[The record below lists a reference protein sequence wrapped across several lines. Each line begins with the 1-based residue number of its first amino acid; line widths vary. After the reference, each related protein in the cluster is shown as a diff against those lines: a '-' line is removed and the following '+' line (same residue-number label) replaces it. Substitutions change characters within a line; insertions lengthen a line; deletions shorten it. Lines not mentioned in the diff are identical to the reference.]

1 MPSKKKNNYTK
12 VKPNN
17 KSIFKLPLEKK
28 NYVAV
33 VKYANLMKDNV
44 YILVNVKNLRFYFQN
59 NKDKKLILICYF
71 VLPFNTDLSFLD
83 KFILKGFF
91 VIENVDDF
99 KTEFKKFYNVEEEII
114 LLNSKNITN
123 LCCPKC
129 DVTVIEHSVLINHL
143 KECESFRYT
152 LFGEEVPKELK
163 KSKKNMTNN
172 LTKKTVTNNL
182 IINNTYNYHTS
193 FRKTG
198 DYIRDNI
205 STEQQLAIL
214 NSIDK
219 ISEMVKY
226 HFMFPEIAENIRIK
240 NTSPYSTCEIFDGK
254 TFKNVNNFD
263 TFRYYVLDHLD
274 SLDYMAYY
282 LKNDKI
288 TRALEKYDDN
298 IRKNDQNM
306 AKCIKKTIK
315 DVKFLSENYL
325 LKK

>member
-1 MPSKKKNNYTK
+1 MPIKSKNNLVK
-12 VKPNN
+12 IKPNI
-17 KSIFKLPLEKK
+17 KSIFKIPLKK
-28 NYVAV
+28 QNYLAII
-33 VKYANLMKDNV
+33 KNIENFKNDNLYHIINV
-44 YILVNVKNLRFYFQN
+44 TNLRHYFHN
-59 NKDKKLILICYF
+59 HSKKRLILISYF
-71 VLPFNTDLSFLD
+71 IVNNDFDISYFDDLRLHSTNKYMINDITELKSNLKKLYNIEEQEVILNHDKNNNLTCKKCSYNNFTLD
-83 KFILKGFF
+83 M
-91 VIENVDDF
+91 
-99 KTEFKKFYNVEEEII
+99 
-114 LLNSKNITN
+114 
-123 LCCPKC
+123 LC
-129 DVTVIEHSVLINHL
+129 NHL

-152 LFGEEVPKELK
+152 LFGEPVPKELR
-163 KSKKNMTNN
+163 KS
-172 LTKKTVTNNL
+172 KKTVTNNL

-315 DVKFLSENYL
+315 DVKFLRKIIY
-325 LKK
+325 

>member
-1 MPSKKKNNYTK
+1 MIPST
-12 VKPNN
+12 
-17 KSIFKLPLEKK
+17 
-28 NYVAV
+28 
-33 VKYANLMKDNV
+33 
-44 YILVNVKNLRFYFQN
+44 
-59 NKDKKLILICYF
+59 NKDVCKHLE
-71 VLPFNTDLSFLD
+71 D
-83 KFILKGFF
+83 
-91 VIENVDDF
+91 
-99 KTEFKKFYNVEEEII
+99 
-114 LLNSKNITN
+114 
-123 LCCPKC
+123 C
-129 DVTVIEHSVLINHL
+129 DIY
-143 KECESFRYT
+143 KYT
-152 LFGEEVPKELK
+152 LFGEEIPKHLK
-163 KSKKNMTNN
+163 PCKKN
-172 LTKKTVTNNL
+172 VTNNL

-193 FRKTG
+193 FRETG
-198 DYIRDNI
+198 DYIRNNI
-205 STEQQLAIL
+205 TEEQQLAIL

-226 HFMFPEIAENIRIK
+226 HFMFPEIAGNIRLK